1 MAYTAESLP
10 FTWAGSRF
18 PELEPEL
25 GAAGFSP
32 AAGTPALVLVT
43 ASGASVPE
51 RVREARARWPEAL
64 VAAVVE
70 EPGRVA
76 EAVAAGAHEAVSP
89 DDPEAL
95 RAARFR
101 GLAERARMRQMLRE
115 QQEATGAQLAAYM
128 EQLRASQ
135 ENLRDLYDELEEHT
149 RGLEA
154 LVEAQRVFVKSQVPG
169 EILDHLAGALEKI
182 LPGAETS
189 LVPEAAEPA
198 FRPTPQAWTEARV
211 PVEGNPP
218 MHLWVRSA
226 GGRSFGTREKGLVE
240 LFAAQGAEALRRS
253 RLYQALSV
261 GKDEWE
267 RTFDAIPDTI
277 AILDR
282 GFRIRRA
289 NRALARLA
297 GVHPRE
303 LIGRRCHEVLHGGDH
318 PCPGCPVPGVFEAGP
333 DAPPAETELRWNGR
347 TYLYRACPL
356 VGPSGEVVA
365 AVAYARDVTRERE
378 LARAVE
384 RHEKFITV
392 GQIAAGIAH
401 EINNPLTAV
410 SSYAQLL
417 EMRLEEPKH
426 REGARRI
433 REGVDRI
440 HRLVRNLMSFVRP
453 RDEGVYPVD
462 VNQVTA
468 EALSF
473 ARYDLSRGNVR
484 LVEELAPDLPK
495 VLGNRE
501 ELEQVLLNLLTNAR
515 DAVAGRGTIRV
526 RTGSSGAA
534 VWVEVEDDGPGIPQ
548 EHRERVFEPF
558 FTTKPAGKGTGLG
571 LFVALGI
578 VRRLGGELG
587 LEPRA
592 PRGTVARVRL
602 PAFRAGPE
610 GRAAKPEP
618 DSPSEGASA

>member
-1 MAYTAESLP
+1 MVYTTPNLP
-10 FTWAGSRF
+10 FAWAGPRC
-18 PELEPEL
+18 PDLEPEL
-25 GAAGFSP
+25 EAAGFSP
-32 AAGTPALVLVT
+32 AEAAPVLLLVAGEA
-43 ASGASVPE
+43 ASVPE
-51 RVREARARWPEAL
+51 RVRAARARWPEAL

-70 EPGRVA
+70 GPGPQA
-76 EAVAAGAHEAVSP
+76 EAVAAGAHEALSP
-89 DDPEAL
+89 AEPGAL

-115 QQEATGAQLAAYM
+115 QQEAAGAQMAAYM

-154 LVEAQRVFVKSQVPG
+154 LVEAQRVFVKSQVPD
-169 EILDHLAGALEKI
+169 EILHHLAEALGRI
-182 LPGAETS
+182 VPGTQTD

-211 PVEGNPP
+211 PVAEAPP
-218 MHLWVRSA
+218 AHLRVRSA
-226 GGRSFGTREKGLVE
+226 RGRAFGSREKGLVE

-282 GFRIRRA
+282 EFRIRRA

-297 GVHPRE
+297 GVHPRD
-303 LIGRRCHEVLHGGDH
+303 LIGRRCHEVLHGRPG
-318 PCPGCPVPGVFEAGP
+318 PCSGCPVPGVFEASP

-378 LARAVE
+378 LARTVE
-384 RHEKFITV
+384 RHEKLITL

-433 REGVDRI
+433 RQGVDRI

-462 VNQVTA
+462 VNQVAA

-473 ARYDLSRGNVR
+473 ARYDLSRGDVR
-484 LVEELAPDLPK
+484 LAEELAPDLPK
-495 VLGNRE
+495 VLGSRE

-515 DAVAGRGTIRV
+515 DAVAGRGTIRL
-526 RTGSSGAA
+526 RTGSSGTA
-534 VWVEVEDDGPGIPQ
+534 VWVEVEDDGPGIPE

-578 VRRLGGELG
+578 VRRLGGELS

-602 PAFRAGPE
+602 PVFRAGPE
-610 GRAAKPEP
+610 GRAANREP
-618 DSPSEGASA
+618 VSPSEGANP